1 MLIDAHA
8 HMEHYREDLED
19 ALQEIRDLRILT
31 LSQAMDVEGY
41 RKARES
47 ARECP
52 YILPSFGI
60 HPWNAHRYADRLGEL
75 DTLILES
82 PMLGEI
88 GLDFHFVEESER
100 HPQQER
106 VLSHFL
112 EAAGRQ
118 EKLVNLHT
126 KGAEERVL
134 RLLRDLGP
142 LRFIIHW
149 YSGPLE
155 LLEAFLELGAFF
167 TVGVAALASPHVQG
181 IARRL
186 PEDRLLT
193 ETDNPGA
200 YEWQAQSRGMPS
212 VLLEVI
218 HKLAELRGTTPEAV
232 ERTVEE
238 NFTRLIRGDP
248 HLGAFLQRLAAAQAE
263 G

>member
-1 MLIDAHA
+1 
-8 HMEHYREDLED
+8 
-19 ALQEIRDLRILT
+19 
-31 LSQAMDVEGY
+31 
-41 RKARES
+41 
-47 ARECP
+47 
-52 YILPSFGI
+52 
-60 HPWNAHRYADRLGEL
+60 
-75 DTLILES
+75 
-82 PMLGEI
+82 MLGEI
-88 GLDFHFVEESER
+88 GLDFHFVKESER

-142 LRFIIHW
+142 LRVIIHW

-155 LLEAFLELGAFF
+155 LLEAFLELGAYF
-167 TVGVAALASPHVQG
+167 TVGVAALASPHVQE

-238 NFTRLIRGDP
+238 NFARLTRGDP
-248 HLGAFLQRLAAAQAE
+248 HLGAFLQRLAAAHAE